1 MSILKS
7 IRNLIFPQR
16 DATPEPSDTG
26 PTSISETEKKAQVQE
41 MNDLNKDLD
50 LPTYTGKITHAF
62 DSDSDKVKKLNH
74 CPRCKAETR
83 QQYADCIFATAD
95 GPEELFLPAGYFCTA
110 CATVIMDQ
118 ALIKNAI
125 DEEIP
130 YRCVI
135 GVGFDPES
143 GKPGL
148 FKTWN
153 GKETLY
159 IVDKQ
164 NQITGMETTKHAPSS
179 TKTHNKAKVS
189 SQKKKLARQSRKKN
203 RKKK

>member
-1 MSILKS
+1 MSILQS

-16 DATPEPSDTG
+16 DVAPEQS
-26 PTSISETEKKAQVQE
+26 TSISETEKQAQVQV
-41 MNDLNKDLD
+41 MDDLNKDID

-62 DSDSDKVKKLNH
+62 DSDSDKVKKLGH

-83 QQYADCIFATAD
+83 QQYADFIFATIND
-95 GPEELFLPAGYFCTA
+95 GPEELFLPAGYFCTS
-110 CATVIMDQ
+110 CATVIIDQ
-118 ALIKNAI
+118 ALIKKAI

-159 IVDKQ
+159 IIDKQ
-164 NQITGMETTKHAPSS
+164 NQITGMETMKHAQAS
-179 TKTHNKAKVS
+179 TKTHNKTKES

>member
-1 MSILKS
+1 MPIFQS
-7 IRNLIFPQR
+7 IRNLIFPRR
-16 DATPEPSDTG
+16 DAAPEQSDTI
-26 PTSISETEKKAQVQE
+26 PTSISEVEKEAQVQE
-41 MNDLNKDLD
+41 MDDLNKDLD

-62 DSDSDKVKKLNH
+62 DSDSDKVKKISL

-110 CATVIMDQ
+110 CATVIIDQ
-118 ALIKNAI
+118 TIIRDAI
-125 DEEIP
+125 DESIP

-135 GVGFDPES
+135 GVGFDSES

-164 NQITGMETTKHAPSS
+164 NQITGMETTKHAQTS
-179 TKTHNKAKVS
+179 TKSHNKAKES
-189 SQKKKLARQSRKKN
+189 NQKKKLARQSRKKN